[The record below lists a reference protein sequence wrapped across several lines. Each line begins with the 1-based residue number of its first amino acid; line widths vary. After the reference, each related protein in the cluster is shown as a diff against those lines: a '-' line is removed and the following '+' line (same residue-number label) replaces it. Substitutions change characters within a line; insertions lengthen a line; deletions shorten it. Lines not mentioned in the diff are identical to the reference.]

1 MRISTLIVSFLLIN
15 GTSFAQYGQ
24 LNNNAE
30 VGYAV
35 YYADYLNGRPTALGE
50 IYNGNIYTCAHKTH
64 PLGTILKVTRIDN
77 GASVVVRVNDRG
89 PFNPGLVVDLS
100 KIAAQKIDL
109 ITVGKTKVSIKVI
122 GHSDKNPT
130 NKRGDEYNYGRISEG
145 YDYPAGEVL
154 DMPQLYDIGTEKGL
168 SIKGQK
174 SKARDGVA
182 FLPSDQLGYAIQ
194 LASFSD
200 YSNAQRQFIALR
212 NNGID
217 NLYIKEEI
225 QRGKRLYKI
234 VIAAFSTNEKAQSY
248 LQNARSM
255 YKVNGIVIKLR

>member
-1 MRISTLIVSFLLIN
+1 MRIFTLILTFLLIN
-15 GTSFAQYGQ
+15 GTNFAQYGQ
-24 LNNNAE
+24 LNNHSE

-35 YYADYLNGRPTALGE
+35 YYADYFNGRPTALGE
-50 IYNGNIYTCAHKTH
+50 VYNGGVYTCAHKSH

-89 PFNPGLVVDLS
+89 PFNPGMEDDLS

-109 ITVGKTKVSIKVI
+109 ITIGKTKVSIKVI

-130 NKRGDEYNYGRISEG
+130 NSRGEEYNYGSISK
-145 YDYPAGEVL
+145 YDSYSNGEDL
-154 DMPQLYDIGTEKGL
+154 NIPQVYDIGTKDEL
-168 SIKGQK
+168 SIKGQR
-174 SKARDGVA
+174 SKARDGLV
-182 FLPSDQLGYAIQ
+182 FLPSDQLGYVIQ

-200 YSNAQRQFIALR
+200 YSNAERQFKALR
-212 NNGID
+212 SNGID
-217 NLYIKEEI
+217 NLYIKEDI
-225 QRGKRLYKI
+225 KQGKRLYKI

-248 LQNARSM
+248 LQSARSM